1 MKRILILVAAILLG
15 PTAVSA
21 GSTVTDVTPANIAN
35 QPWKIEVHHE
45 TSGNNVWFEV
55 CVSAAAGDSL
65 TRCTARFII
74 WREDVTARSGHIRLG
89 SGRPDS
95 VATCQVEGEAREK
108 AQCYDVGVKRD
119 LLHRVTL
126 TLVFPEAHGMPAF
139 DAFEI
144 MLGEFVSPAAEK

>member
-65 TRCTARFII
+65 TRCNARFII
-74 WREDVTARSGHIRLG
+74 WREDVAARPGRIHPG
-89 SGRPDS
+89 SNRPDS
-95 VATCQVEGEAREK
+95 VATCRVEGEAHEK
-108 AQCYDVGVKRD
+108 AQCYDVRVKRD

-144 MLGEFVSPAAEK
+144 MLGEFVSPAAKK

>member
-1 MKRILILVAAILLG
+1 MKRILIFVAAIVLSTRG
-15 PTAVSA
+15 VFGA
-21 GSTVTDVTPANIAN
+21 STVTDVTPANIAN

-45 TSGNNVWFEV
+45 TFGDNVCFEV

-65 TRCTARFII
+65 TRCIARFVI
-74 WREDVTARSGHIRLG
+74 WREDVTARSGQIHPG
-89 SGRPDS
+89 SSRPDS
-95 VATCQVEGEAREK
+95 VATCRVEGEAHEK
-108 AQCYDVGVKRD
+108 IQCYDVLVKRD
-119 LLHRVTL
+119 LLRRVTL